1 MSGAVDALVRHFE
14 GVLQA
19 RLRGLP
25 LLNNQLRVDAVGFE
39 SLGVHEVGV
48 LITPWFMNLVVLPG
62 DDQWDELPQGSLCQL
77 ELPAGRMEF
86 NVGGDEAIG
95 TLLTAVLFTTV
106 ADFPDHET
114 ARDVALEIMSRL
126 LVDPEQAAQQVAPTM
141 SRRAL
146 FSQAG
151 HD

>member
-1 MSGAVDALVRHFE
+1 MSATPDGLERHYRRIRDE
-14 GVLQA
+14 
-19 RLRGLP
+19 RMRGLP
-25 LLNNQLRVDAVGFE
+25 FLNTALDVEAVGFRAHGE
-39 SLGVHEVGV
+39 HEVGV

-62 DDQWDELPQGSLCQL
+62 DDRWDALPAGSLCQL

-106 ADFPDHET
+106 ADFPNHDT
-114 ARDVALEIMSRL
+114 ARDVAAEVLRRL
-126 LVDPEQAAQQVAPTM
+126 FTDAEEAAQQVAPKM

-146 FSQAG
+146 LSRAG
-151 HD
+151 RD